1 MKTKITA
8 VLLLLLCLT
17 VSFSGCGK
25 PKAGKAFAMPILEEP
40 VSLDPQIAHST
51 AERLIISNCYEG
63 LVTIAPDGKILNGVA
78 SSYTVSPD
86 GLTYRFTLRP
96 DATWNVLSRHGGLLK
111 AGYGKNF
118 KDTFPKALKAD
129 DFVFALQR
137 VVDPQTAS
145 DDAYLFSAI
154 DTVSAPDNQTVEIKL
169 SYPDENFLYALASP
183 GAMPCNREFFEL
195 TGGRYGLET
204 GYMLCN
210 GPFYVASW
218 LEKTSIKLSKNESY
232 KGERATMPASVT
244 LYYNKDK
251 TQIAEKMA
259 DEVYD
264 AAFLTEKEWN
274 ALPRQKHYNAQSLT
288 DTTMAFLFN
297 QRDSA
302 LKNEHLRLALCHA
315 LVFESTHLPG
325 ELPRAASL
333 VPPFCKIG
341 AEPYLKEGE
350 NTKGLISYSTKRAQ
364 EEFEEALLELGVT
377 SVEMDILCTEE
388 YKTFVQE
395 VLQLWQRTLGVKFVG
410 NVTVLPDNE
419 LETAV
424 RDGNYQIALYP
435 VRAASA
441 FTPDFLEQFGA
452 GNYLGFED
460 AKYTAFLDRMRREKS
475 DFSNLRAA
483 CKDAE
488 TYLLQHAVLLPVQYE
503 NNYFITNRDTDGIY
517 FYSSRDYVYFINA
530 GKK

>member
-8 VLLLLLCLT
+8 ILLLLFCFAF
-17 VSFSGCGK
+17 SFSGCGK

-40 VSLDPQIAHST
+40 VSLDPQIAHSS
-51 AERLIISNCYEG
+51 AERLIVSNCFEG
-63 LVTIAPDGKILNGVA
+63 LVSIDPEGKIMNGA
-78 SSYTVSPD
+78 AESYTVSPD

-96 DATWNVLSRHGGLLK
+96 DTEWFVYSKQAALLK
-111 AGYGKNF
+111 PIYGKNY
-118 KDTFPKALKAD
+118 KDDFPKKIKAD

-137 VVDPQTAS
+137 VLDPQTAS
-145 DDAYLFSAI
+145 EDTYLFSAVSS
-154 DTVSAPDNQTVEIKL
+154 VSAPNDNTLEITL
-169 SYPDENFLYALASP
+169 SYPDENFLYALTSP

-204 GYMLCN
+204 GYLLCN
-210 GPFYVASW
+210 GPFYVSSW
-218 LEKTSIKLSKNESY
+218 LEKTSIKLSKNEGY
-232 KGERATMPASVT
+232 KGEGEVKPSSVT

-251 TQIAEKMA
+251 TQIPEKMA

-264 AAFLTEKEWN
+264 AAFLSEKEWD
-274 ALPRQKHYNAQSLT
+274 ALPRQKKYNAESLT

-297 QRDSA
+297 QRDTA
-302 LKNEHLRLALCHA
+302 LANELLRSSLCRALI
-315 LVFESTHLPG
+315 FENTHLPG
-325 ELPRAASL
+325 DMPRAGSL

-341 AEPYLKEGE
+341 AEPFLKEGE
-350 NTKGLISYSTKRAQ
+350 ASKGLLPYSAKRAT
-364 EEFEEALLELGVT
+364 EDFEEALLELGVT
-377 SVEMDILCTEE
+377 SVDVNILCTEE
-388 YKTFVQE
+388 NKTFVQE

-452 GNYLGFED
+452 GNYMGFED
-460 AKYTAFLDRMRREKS
+460 AKYTAFLDRMHREKS
-475 DFSNLRAA
+475 DFSKLRAV
-483 CKDAE
+483 CTEAE
-488 TYLLQHAVLLPVQYE
+488 NYLLQHAVLLPVQYE